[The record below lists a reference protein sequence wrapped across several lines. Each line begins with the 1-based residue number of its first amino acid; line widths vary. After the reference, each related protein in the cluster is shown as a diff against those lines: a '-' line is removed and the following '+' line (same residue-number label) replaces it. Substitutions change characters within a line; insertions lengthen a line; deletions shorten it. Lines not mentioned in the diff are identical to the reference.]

1 MKTPNRGPGKKT
13 GDRKHM
19 KKAVTILLTLGLIS
33 GLSGGIAAQASESEK
48 AIVTTVYQSEDSPTG
63 YMVTFRYPA
72 SEEVTRVRLVGEW
85 GFTDHA
91 HASRSTS
98 LHATPWEWQDGYFN
112 LYYNGGGFYEMELN
126 EVDQVWEF
134 DVPLPTGTWSY
145 YFLLNGDGELKDTED
160 GSKIAYDPG
169 NQPYIYDVNEA
180 EVKEDYTSG
189 IYVPC
194 DYGKQSENRDEQAP
208 REDGQTG
215 SIEYITVEDSMC
227 TVYLPYGY
235 DAERA
240 EAYPF
245 LVLIPGGGGTENSWL
260 NKGAEQNILD
270 NMIADGRT
278 EPVVV
283 VSADINEV
291 GTFEM
296 SDFIADSV
304 LPYMEENYNI
314 STDREKHAYSGLS
327 MGGHTTGMTLANH
340 YDKFKYIG
348 ILSNGA
354 SSVREEG
361 YDFSGI
367 KEMGTTIFLGAG
379 TYDYAYLGKA
389 NTLEPRSEAHSSLV
403 DNMAVLQDCLAD
415 NQVEFTTLLVPGG
428 HAWATWQVCLVHMLE
443 NVLWK

>member
-1 MKTPNRGPGKKT
+1 MKNRKKT
-13 GDRKHM
+13 VALFM
-19 KKAVTILLTLGLIS
+19 ALGLAA
-33 GLSGGIAAQASESEK
+33 GMLGQVGAQAAESAET
-48 AIVTTVYQSEDSPTG
+48 VTETTVYPSEESPTG
-63 YMVTFRYPA
+63 YMVSFRYPA
-72 SEEVTRVRLVGEW
+72 SEDVKRVRLVGEW
-85 GFTDHA
+85 GFSDHA

-112 LYYNGGGFYEMELN
+112 LYYNGGGFYEMELD
-126 EVDQVWEF
+126 EAEGVWKM
-134 DVPLPTGTWSY
+134 DVPLPAGTWSY
-145 YFLLNGDGELKDTED
+145 YFLLNGEGEIKDTED
-160 GSKIAYDPG
+160 GSVMAYDPG
-169 NQPYIYDVNEA
+169 NQPYIYDIEHGL

-194 DYGKQSENRDEQAP
+194 DYEKQSETRDEQAP
-208 REDGQTG
+208 REDEQTG

-227 TVYLPYGY
+227 AVYLPYGY
-235 DAERA
+235 DETR
-240 EAYPF
+240 EEEYPF

-260 NKGAEQNILD
+260 NKGAAKNILD

-296 SDFIADSV
+296 SDYIANSV
-304 LPYMEENYNI
+304 LPYMEENYHI
-314 STDREKHAYSGLS
+314 SADREKHAYSGLS

-340 YDKFKYIG
+340 YDKFGYIG
-348 ILSNGA
+348 LLSNGA
-354 SSVREEG
+354 SSVRAEG

-379 TYDYAYLGKA
+379 MYDYAYLGKA
-389 NTLEPRSEAHSSLV
+389 NTIEPRSEAHSGLL

-415 NQVEFTTLLVPGG
+415 NDVAFTTLLVPGG
-428 HAWATWQVCLVHMLE
+428 HAWTTWQVCLVHMLE
-443 NVLWK
+443 NVFWK

>member
-1 MKTPNRGPGKKT
+1 MKSMR
-13 GDRKHM
+13 
-19 KKAVTILLTLGLIS
+19 KAVALLLTLSLTTGVFS
-33 GLSGGIAAQASESEK
+33 GFAAGAAES
-48 AIVTTVYQSEDSPTG
+48 ADPIMATTVYQSEESPTG
-63 YMVTFRYPA
+63 YTVAFRYPA
-72 SEEVTRVRLVGEW
+72 SEDVERVRLVGEW

-112 LYYNGGGFYEMELN
+112 LYYDGGGYYEMELN
-126 EVDQVWEF
+126 EETGMWEF
-134 DVPLPTGTWSY
+134 DVPLPAGTWSY
-145 YFLLNGDGELKDTED
+145 YFLLNGNGELKDTED
-160 GSKIAYDPG
+160 GSVMAYDPG
-169 NQPYIYDVNEA
+169 NVPYIDDVTEA
-180 EVKEDYTSG
+180 EVKEDFTSG

-194 DYGKQSENRDEQAP
+194 DHEKQSEARDEQAP

-215 SIEYITVEDSMC
+215 TIEYITVEDSKC
-227 TVYLPYGY
+227 SVYLPYGY
-235 DAERA
+235 DAERE

-260 NKGAEQNILD
+260 NKGAEKNILD

-283 VSADINEV
+283 VSADIGEV

-314 STDREKHAYSGLS
+314 SKDHTRHAYSGLS

-348 ILSNGA
+348 VLSNGA
-354 SSVREEG
+354 SSVRAEG
-361 YDFSGI
+361 YGFTGI
-367 KEMGTTIFLGAG
+367 KEAGTTIFLGAG

-389 NTLEPRSEAHSSLV
+389 NTLEPKSEAHSSLV

-415 NQVEFTTLLVPGG
+415 NDVPFTTLLVPGG

-443 NVLWK
+443 NVFWK

>member
-1 MKTPNRGPGKKT
+1 MKKT
-13 GDRKHM
+13 IAFLMIMGLTFG
-19 KKAVTILLTLGLIS
+19 TIS
-33 GLSGGIAAQASESEK
+33 AAAAEPSE
-48 AIVTTVYQSEDSPTG
+48 APNTITTTTVYPSEESPTG
-63 YMVTFRYPA
+63 YMVAFRYPV
-72 SEEVTRVRLVGEW
+72 SEEVERVRLLGEW
-85 GFTDHA
+85 GFSDHA

-98 LHATPWEWQDGYFN
+98 LNASPWEWQDGYFN
-112 LYYNGGGFYEMELN
+112 LYYDGGDIYELELDEENG
-126 EVDQVWEF
+126 VWEV
-134 DVPLPTGTWSY
+134 DVPLPAGTWSY
-145 YFLLNGDGELKDTED
+145 YFLLNGEGETNETDD
-160 GSKIAYDPG
+160 GSVMAYDPG
-169 NQPYIYDVNEA
+169 NQPYIYDINEGL

-194 DYGKQSENRDEQAP
+194 DSEKQSEARDEQAP

-227 TVYLPYGY
+227 AVYLPYGY
-235 DAERA
+235 EEDRE

-245 LVLIPGGGGTENSWL
+245 LVLIPGGGGTENSWF
-260 NKGAEQNILD
+260 NKGAAKNILD

-278 EPVVV
+278 EPLIVL
-283 VSADINEV
+283 SADINEV

-296 SDFIADSV
+296 SDYIADYV

-314 STDREKHAYSGLS
+314 STEREDHAYSGLS

-340 YDKFKYIG
+340 YDEFAYIG
-348 ILSNGA
+348 VLSNGA
-354 SSVREEG
+354 SSVRAEG

-389 NTLEPRSEAHSSLV
+389 NTLTPRSEAHSSLV

-415 NQVEFTTLLVPGG
+415 NDVEFTTLLVPGG
-428 HAWATWQVCLVHMLE
+428 HAWSTWQVCLVHMLE
-443 NVLWK
+443 NILWK